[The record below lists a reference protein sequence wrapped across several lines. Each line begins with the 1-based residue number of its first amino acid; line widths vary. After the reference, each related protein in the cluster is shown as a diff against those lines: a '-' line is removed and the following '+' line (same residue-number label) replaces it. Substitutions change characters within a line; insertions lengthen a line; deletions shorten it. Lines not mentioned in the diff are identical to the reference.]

1 MPVSV
6 RSEAQAPRGLKQED
20 SRLCLLAACT
30 SAQFVNLPALVMAL
44 KLPEETQEAGHS
56 SGMSVKVPLCVW
68 TENPQQHLEPG
79 WKASAGRSGSL
90 WKIQPAGFNFR
101 TSACFIQTAIHPSA
115 HLFFFF
121 FGPVHFWPHYP
132 LPFTCWKERG
142 RKLARGEEESWI
154 NFAV

>member
-30 SAQFVNLPALVMAL
+30 STQFVNLPALVMAL

-115 HLFFFF
+115 HLFFF
-121 FGPVHFWPHYP
+121 GPVHFWPHYP